1 MQDKSFYE
9 EFSDGVKFFFNQ
21 YFKIDLSENLFNFL
35 EIVTWIAILFVLDFV
50 LRAII
55 LPLLK

>member
-21 YFKIDLSENLFNFL
+21 HFKIDLSENFSPF
-35 EIVTWIAILFVLDFV
+35 
-50 LRAII
+50 
-55 LPLLK
+55 